1 MQFVYPAFLF
11 ALSAI
16 AIPIIIHLFHFRRF
30 KKVYFT
36 NVKFLKEVKEE
47 SASRSKLR
55 NLLVLLMRILAI
67 AFLVFA
73 FAQPFIPNKNTAVK
87 NGQKAV
93 SLYVD
98 NSYSMDAQASDVPL
112 LEKAKQRARE
122 IVNAYDIGD
131 EFQVITC
138 DFEGRH
144 QRLVSQE
151 DALQLIDEVQPTYA
165 VQPISKVIAKQKQVF
180 NTAKSEHKIS
190 YLISDFQKN
199 VTDLETIQDSTFEV
213 NLIPLQSVQ
222 LRNVSIDS
230 AWFEAPVQMLNQ
242 TNRLI
247 VKVSNLSDDEVEDVR
262 LSLQMNGQVKPLGN
276 ISLQANTSTFDTVN
290 ITIVRTGWHEAALS
304 ITDFP
309 VNFDDTYYFTFNVK
323 KEIKILSINESLGN
337 RYINSAFGNTAYF
350 KIENQATSQINY
362 STLSDYQLIILNQL
376 NNIPS
381 GLASELQQYIA
392 DGGNVGVFPN
402 ATSNLATYK
411 SFLNSINA
419 NELTPYQQKEREVT
433 YINTDEFIFN
443 NVFINQSAN
452 LKLPTTTA
460 NFGVSRSRA
469 DEVLLR
475 YRDGGSFVSK
485 YSFNNGNLFL
495 CTAPLDTDVSNLVQN
510 GEVFVPL
517 LYKMALA
524 TAKDSRIAYIIG
536 KDEVIETDN
545 KTEGT
550 ETIYKLKGKAEEFIP
565 GQKSL
570 GNKVILNVNNQV
582 REAGFYN
589 LFLEENEILGK
600 FAFNYDRRE
609 SNLVYFTDIELK
621 DKGGELIDV
630 IAANTKADFKEIIGE
645 RSRGLVLWKYC
656 LLIAL
661 VFLLIE
667 VLLLRFWKG

>member
-443 NVFINQSAN
+443 DVFINQSAN

-469 DEVLLR
+469 EEVLLR

-495 CTAPLDTDVSNLVQN
+495 CAAPLDTDVSNLVQN

-524 TAKDSRIAYIIG
+524 TSKDSRIAYIIG

>member
-1 MQFVYPAFLF
+1 
-11 ALSAI
+11 
-16 AIPIIIHLFHFRRF
+16 
-30 KKVYFT
+30 
-36 NVKFLKEVKEE
+36 
-47 SASRSKLR
+47 
-55 NLLVLLMRILAI
+55 
-67 AFLVFA
+67 
-73 FAQPFIPNKNTAVK
+73 
-87 NGQKAV
+87 
-93 SLYVD
+93 
-98 NSYSMDAQASDVPL
+98 
-112 LEKAKQRARE
+112 
-122 IVNAYDIGD
+122 
-131 EFQVITC
+131 
-138 DFEGRH
+138 
-144 QRLVSQE
+144 
-151 DALQLIDEVQPTYA
+151 
-165 VQPISKVIAKQKQVF
+165 
-180 NTAKSEHKIS
+180 
-190 YLISDFQKN
+190 
-199 VTDLETIQDSTFEV
+199 
-213 NLIPLQSVQ
+213 
-222 LRNVSIDS
+222 
-230 AWFEAPVQMLNQ
+230 
-242 TNRLI
+242 
-247 VKVSNLSDDEVEDVR
+247 
-262 LSLQMNGQVKPLGN
+262 
-276 ISLQANTSTFDTVN
+276 
-290 ITIVRTGWHEAALS
+290 
-304 ITDFP
+304 
-309 VNFDDTYYFTFNVK
+309 
-323 KEIKILSINESLGN
+323 
-337 RYINSAFGNTAYF
+337 
-350 KIENQATSQINY
+350 
-362 STLSDYQLIILNQL
+362 
-376 NNIPS
+376 
-381 GLASELQQYIA
+381 
-392 DGGNVGVFPN
+392 
-402 ATSNLATYK
+402 
-411 SFLNSINA
+411 LNSINA

-443 NVFINQSAN
+443 DVFINQSAN

-469 DEVLLR
+469 EEVLLR

-495 CTAPLDTDVSNLVQN
+495 CAAPLDTDVSNLVQN

-524 TAKDSRIAYIIG
+524 TSKDSRIAYIIG

-589 LFLEENEILGK
+589 LFLEEKEILGK

>member
-443 NVFINQSAN
+443 DVFINQSAN

-469 DEVLLR
+469 EEVLLR

-495 CTAPLDTDVSNLVQN
+495 CAAPLDTDVSNLVQN

-589 LFLEENEILGK
+589 LFLEEKEILGK